1 MHGPIVVGADGSDT
15 SRLAIEEAASIAR
28 GSRQMVVVVFVRH
41 APFGAIGFV
50 GGGGLS
56 SVMVQDALDA
66 GEALAEA
73 QSIAILDPAQVKW
86 RFEVRTGEP
95 AAELMSLATELGSE
109 MIVVAGRRHS
119 ALGGFTCASVSMRL
133 LHRWPHS
140 LLIIH
145 PPSDATTRST
155 AGTTAS

>member
-1 MHGPIVVGADGSDT
+1 MRGPIVVGADGTET
-15 SRLAIEEAASIAR
+15 SRLAIEEAAGIAS
-28 GSRQMVVVVFVRH
+28 GSGQLVFVVFVRH
-41 APFGAIGFV
+41 VPFGAIGFV

-56 SVMVQDALDA
+56 SVLAQEALDA

-73 QSIAILDPAQVKW
+73 ESIAILDSARVPW

-95 AAELMSLATELGSE
+95 AAELMGLAEELGSE
-109 MIVVAGRRHS
+109 MIVVAGKRHS
-119 ALGGFTCASVSMRL
+119 ALGGFTCASVSVRL

-145 PPSDATTRST
+145 PPSGAPTRST
-155 AGTTAS
+155 AGSAAS

>member
-1 MHGPIVVGADGSDT
+1 
-15 SRLAIEEAASIAR
+15 
-28 GSRQMVVVVFVRH
+28 
-41 APFGAIGFV
+41 
-50 GGGGLS
+50 
-56 SVMVQDALDA
+56 
-66 GEALAEA
+66 
-73 QSIAILDPAQVKW
+73 VKW

-119 ALGGFTCASVSMRL
+119 ALGGFTLASVCVRL

-145 PPSDATTRST
+145 PPFDATTRST
-155 AGTTAS
+155 AGSAAS